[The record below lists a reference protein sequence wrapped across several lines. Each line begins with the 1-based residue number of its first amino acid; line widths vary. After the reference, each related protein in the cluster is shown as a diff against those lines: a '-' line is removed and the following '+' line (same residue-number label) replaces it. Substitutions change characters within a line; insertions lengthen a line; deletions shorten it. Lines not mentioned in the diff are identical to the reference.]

1 MRLELKEFV
10 QATRSMHQQPGG
22 VKRTRLMLRLRPHH
36 SRKPFVLK
44 ATDGRIT
51 MTTRVESQSQLR
63 LVESLVTEF
72 VTECTKAAL
81 GSPAPHTATAGVGEQ
96 LTVSAAAA
104 SPASTASGH
113 NSSNPGGASAAAAVK
128 ATRQVRSGSS
138 ATQGQQAHVSSSPP
152 QATNNKS
159 GSSGGVGGGRRQSR
173 GRKGKHH

>member
-1 MRLELKEFV
+1 MRLELKDFV
-10 QATRSMHQQPGG
+10 QATRSIHQQPGG

-36 SRKPFVLK
+36 SRTPFVLK
-44 ATDGRIT
+44 ATDGRTT

-81 GSPAPHTATAGVGEQ
+81 GSPAPHTATAGAGEQ
-96 LTVSAAAA
+96 LKVSAAAA

-113 NSSNPGGASAAAAVK
+113 NSSNPGGASATAAMK
-128 ATRQVRSGSS
+128 ATSQARSSCS
-138 ATQGQQAHVSSSPP
+138 AAQGQQAHVSSSS

-159 GSSGGVGGGRRQSR
+159 GSSGGAGRGRR
-173 GRKGKHH
+173 GKHH

>member
-44 ATDGRIT
+44 ATDGRVT

-63 LVESLVTEF
+63 LVEGLVTEF

-81 GSPAPHTATAGVGEQ
+81 GSPAPHTATAGAGEQ

-113 NSSNPGGASAAAAVK
+113 NSSNPGGASVAAAVK
-128 ATRQVRSGSS
+128 STRQARSGSS
-138 ATQGQQAHVSSSPP
+138 ATQGQQTQVSSSS
-152 QATNNKS
+152 QATNKN
-159 GSSGGVGGGRRQSR
+159 GSSGGVGGGRRHSR
-173 GRKGKHH
+173 GRKGKH